1 LRILI
6 SNTEEVKGMERDAK
20 GDLLFE
26 IGTEELPAGYIP
38 LALKRYED
46 ILERAL
52 KGGRLGFDE
61 MKTYGT
67 PRRLVFVVRGL
78 PLGQSDHAF
87 TVKGPRVEA
96 AYDDKGEPTK
106 TLLGFARAQG
116 VDVESI
122 VRVQTKKGEAVAVQK
137 TVKGEKTA
145 SLLPAILEKTMA
157 VEVFPKR
164 MKWGAGTVNFARP
177 VRRLLAIFNNS
188 ALDVKFGHVKSAPQ
202 TLGHRFIEATAP
214 VKVAGLDSYFKAM
227 EDRSVVVDQEKR
239 KAIISRGIE
248 EEAHAAGGRVLPDRA
263 LMEEVAWLVEYPVVI
278 RGAFD
283 EAFLALP
290 REIII
295 NAMRSHQRYFSIL
308 DSEGG
313 LLPYFI
319 TVANTPAPSMDKI
332 INGNERVLR
341 ARLNDAR
348 FYFEK
353 DRATPLAGLVEGL
366 KAVIF
371 QARLGSSY
379 EKVLRFTRLALYL
392 GERAGLIPAVK
403 EDENPEGFLSQEK
416 NPASFTP
423 DDMGRGEYMRLVI
436 GRSAMLCKADL
447 LSGVVGE
454 FPDLQ
459 GIMGGIY
466 ARLGGEAEAVALAME
481 EHYRPTASGGV
492 LPSSE
497 AGLIISMADKLD
509 TIAGFFAIGKVP
521 TGTVDPYALRR
532 QAIGI
537 INMLLESGLTLPLD
551 EAVER
556 ALTILGPGICKD
568 NSTVKAAILEFFS
581 ERLRQQ
587 LLAEGLAF
595 DSIDAV
601 LATEWYN
608 ISDAAARVRA
618 LDGFKANPACEAL
631 ALSFKRVSNI
641 LKGFHGKG
649 MGPDKALF
657 GEEAETRLMEAAE
670 GLAPRIT
677 QLWKSGD
684 YNGLFEALA
693 SIKEEIDGFFDD
705 VMVMVD
711 DAKVKKNRLL
721 LLDYI
726 RGLYVKIADISR
738 LAV

>member
-1 LRILI
+1 
-6 SNTEEVKGMERDAK
+6 MESERR

-38 LALKRYED
+38 RALRQYED
-46 ILERAL
+46 ILTRAF
-52 KGGRLGFDE
+52 KGCRLVFTE
-61 MKTYGT
+61 MKSYGT

-78 PLGQSDHAF
+78 PLGQSDHTF
-87 TVKGPRVEA
+87 TVKGPRVA
-96 AYDDKGEPTK
+96 SAYDKGEPTK
-106 TLLGFARAQG
+106 TLLGFAHAQG
-116 VDVESI
+116 VDISKIFRVE
-122 VRVQTKKGEAVAVQK
+122 TKKGEAVAAKK
-137 TVKGEKTA
+137 TVMGKPTA
-145 SLLPAILEKTMA
+145 SLLPGILEKTMA
-157 VEVFPKR
+157 SEVFPKR
-164 MKWGAGTVNFARP
+164 MKWGAGTVSYARP
-177 VRRLLAIFNNS
+177 VRRLLAIFNS
-188 ALDVKFGHVKSAPQ
+188 TPLDLSFGSVKSTSEA
-202 TLGHRFIEATAP
+202 LGHRFIEDTSP
-214 VKVAGLDSYFKAM
+214 VTVADIDSYFKAM
-227 EDRSVVVDQEKR
+227 DERSVVVDQEKR
-239 KAIISRGIE
+239 KVIISRGIE
-248 EEAHAAGGRVLPDRA
+248 EKAREVGGAVLPDPA

-283 EAFLALP
+283 EGFLTLP

-308 DSEGG
+308 DEAGG

-319 TVANTPAPSMDKI
+319 TVANTPAVTMDKI

-353 DRATPLAGLVEGL
+353 DRARPLAGLVEGL
-366 KAVIF
+366 KDVIF

-379 EKVLRFTRLALYL
+379 EKVLRFTALALYL
-392 GERAGLIPAVK
+392 GERAGLIS
-403 EDENPEGFLSQEK
+403 EESEELSPESYLGEEK
-416 NPASFTP
+416 NPALHTP
-423 DDMGRGEYMRLVI
+423 DEHGDGPCMRLVI
-436 GRSAMLCKADL
+436 GRAAMLCKADL

-459 GIMGGIY
+459 GVMGANY
-466 ARLGGEAEAVALAME
+466 ARLGGEAEDVALAIE

-492 LPSSE
+492 LPASK
-497 AGLIISMADKLD
+497 AGLIVSMADKLD
-509 TIAGFFAIGKVP
+509 TIAGFFAIGKIP

-537 INMLLESGLTLPLD
+537 INMLLTSGLDIPLD

-556 ALTILGPGICKD
+556 ALLNLGTKICKD
-568 NSTVKAAILEFFS
+568 KDGVKAAILEFFS

-601 LATEWYN
+601 LATRWYN
-608 ISDAAARVRA
+608 IKDVAARVRA
-618 LDGFKANPACEAL
+618 LDGFKANAACSVL

-641 LKGFHGKG
+641 LKGFTGHLDGA
-649 MGPDKALF
+649 MPDKALF
-657 GEEAETRLMEAAE
+657 CEGAETRLFEAAE
-670 GLAPRIT
+670 RLAPKIKE
-677 QLWKSGD
+677 LWNQGD

-693 SIKEEIDGFFDD
+693 SIKDEIDGFFDD
-705 VMVMVD
+705 VMVMAD
-711 DAKVKKNRLL
+711 DEKIKQNRLL
-721 LLDYI
+721 LLAYV

-738 LAV
+738 LSV